1 MKKSITRTAAALSLA
16 VAATLWALRWRR
28 WWRMVSGDTSM
39 SEHDTPEVERARVI
53 VEVVAG
59 LLPGKDPD
67 PGYTRR
73 YAITSAEW
81 QESSRQADLLA
92 EVNGKALGYAGLLML
107 QPDRLNW
114 VRVDW
119 IWL

>member
-1 MKKSITRTAAALSLA
+1 MNDEMKS
-16 VAATLWALRWRR
+16 
-28 WWRMVSGDTSM
+28 
-39 SEHDTPEVERARVI
+39 ARVI

-67 PGYTRR
+67 PEFTRR
-73 YAITSAEW
+73 YAITSEQW
-81 QESSRQADLLA
+81 QQAGEKQLELLA
-92 EVNGKALGYAGLLML
+92 EVTGKAQGYAALLML

-114 VRVDW
+114 VRTDW